1 MSEALRQVFA
11 ELGFKIDTEKL
22 DAMEK
27 RLKEVIKTT
36 EKLPGAA
43 AVTTK
48 KTKKANDDSAKAA
61 EEAARKTRKAA
72 DDTAKAANDEAQAV
86 EAGAERERKAREAAQ
101 PKKVKNF
108 GELVEHGKDKVFGG
122 IGDQLTKSF
131 PALDTFK
138 DKLGID
144 SAALGKVFVGASA
157 AAVGA
162 IAGVTAALFSFA
174 NGFAA
179 SSEQLRDV
187 SANAGVT
194 ISEFQSLAHA
204 GTQSGVG
211 ADRLT
216 GAMQSLHQQMQAG
229 RLSGGGINW
238 TLRRMGV
245 ETRTAGRGIRS
256 ASDVMNDLA
265 SSFDRIQNPIR
276 KDRMGVRLFG
286 QDWYRL
292 RDVMHGGEGGIA
304 ALRAEMDALGGGTLP
319 EAVTASRHYTQAT
332 ERLGV
337 AQDSLRSVLAVGI
350 LPALTWV
357 TNKAALLTG
366 WWSRMTR
373 GTNVVQIGLT
383 ALAAAGVAAAG
394 ALLIAWFPVLL
405 PFLKVAAAVA
415 VLVLILDDLIT
426 FVNGGNSVIGELI
439 DKLFGVGTAAEYVQD
454 LHVVWREIVDDVNEA
469 IAAVKE
475 FIALRPGGGNTDRGA
490 IRSPIRRPG
499 AAGAPGGRPGA
510 RPGSAGAPGSAGRGT
525 ARAPAP
531 SAAFAAALAPV
542 PGTAQGT
549 APYLAPIPLTR
560 TVAAP
565 GGGGGRTVVH
575 QSTHQTHI
583 NFQLHGTDPHA
594 QAQEVMRLIEQTER
608 NRRDADHP
616 APGDD
621 D

>member
-1 MSEALRQVFA
+1 MSDALRTVFSEFGFDFDFEALDEADKRVGVF
-11 ELGFKIDTEKL
+11 LEKL
-22 DAMEK
+22 RAAGIAPK
-27 RLKEVIKTT
+27 AAPKPPQAPKPPTT
-36 EKLPGAA
+36 EKPADGAPA
-43 AVTTK
+43 SPPKGAKPPEANTEKATK
-48 KTKKANDDSAKAA
+48 DFDEFLKRVKDRAFEKLGERIKTAW
-61 EEAARKTRKAA
+61 
-72 DDTAKAANDEAQAV
+72 
-86 EAGAERERKAREAAQ
+86 
-101 PKKVKNF
+101 
-108 GELVEHGKDKVFGG
+108 
-122 IGDQLTKSF
+122 
-131 PALDTFK
+131 PALDGLAKRFNLTSE
-138 DKLGID
+138 GI
-144 SAALGKVFVGASA
+144 GKVFVGASLAAVAAITGVTVALFTFANSFA
-157 AAVGA
+157 AA
-162 IAGVTAALFSFA
+162 
-174 NGFAA
+174 
-179 SSEQLRDV
+179 SEQLRDT
-187 SANAGVT
+187 AADAGVT
-194 ISEFQSLAHA
+194 TSELQSLRHA
-204 GTQSGVG
+204 GVQSGVG
-211 ADRLT
+211 ADRLER
-216 GAMQSLHQQMQAG
+216 AMASLHQQMQAA
-229 RLSGGGINW
+229 RLTGGGVNW

-245 ETRTAGRGIRS
+245 ESRTAGRGIRS

-265 SSFDRIQNPIR
+265 QSFDRIQNPIR

-292 RDVMHGGEGGIA
+292 RDVMHGGAGGIA

-332 ERLGV
+332 ERLSV

-357 TNKAALLTG
+357 TNRVAELTG

-469 IAAVKE
+469 IDAVKE

-531 SAAFAAALAPV
+531 SAAFAAALAANQRAATTQA
-542 PGTAQGT
+542 GA
-549 APYLAPIPLTR
+549 APPPYAVAPPPLR
-560 TVAAP
+560 AVAAP
-565 GGGGGRTVVH
+565 GAGGRTTVRHTTRTNHNTFHLAGPDAH
-575 QSTHQTHI
+575 QLAGQVGEI
-583 NFQLHGTDPHA
+583 LER
-594 QAQEVMRLIEQTER
+594 QAREQ
-608 NRRDADHP
+608 RDADHP
-616 APGDD
+616 QPGDD